1 MKIRAFITH
10 KKAESFSDCQDRF
23 GVNNDTKSIAVSD
36 GMGSTW
42 QQKIWAQMLV
52 ESFISNSEWV
62 PNSESVKELSP
73 KWRQKVQDFIQDL
86 KERNAPQNIIIRN
99 ERCLTEG
106 RSAGATFVGIRFTE
120 NNWEGE
126 VLGDSC
132 LIEWDG
138 KDAIFYT
145 SQDKSFFDSFP
156 DYFDSDNR
164 KEGRGTPKHIS
175 GTLQQGRIIFLVSDP
190 FSEFLLNHKNQGD
203 IADCISLLLQIT
215 THEEF
220 ENLVETWR
228 NMGMHND
235 DTTLVVIEPD
245 GSNDWQFENIDIL
258 DSLSSAEQAELEA
271 KLLEEKKNEKIP
283 ESGDSDSEKK
293 DNEIAEETISE
304 IDIPSPVIDGIPI
317 TIQNEES
324 STVSKEFEIPC
335 VEEVEPTRN
344 DYLDRERFKS
354 QVLSFV
360 IKELDTSR
368 RRKYNLCQHIFGNRL
383 NKDIKAIVR
392 DALDHALKE
401 YDVIKKQN
409 KNASSQ
415 YPRI

>member
-1 MKIRAFITH
+1 M
-10 KKAESFSDCQDRF
+10 
-23 GVNNDTKSIAVSD
+23 
-36 GMGSTW
+36 
-42 QQKIWAQMLV
+42 
-52 ESFISNSEWV
+52 
-62 PNSESVKELSP
+62 
-73 KWRQKVQDFIQDL
+73 
-86 KERNAPQNIIIRN
+86 
-99 ERCLTEG
+99 
-106 RSAGATFVGIRFTE
+106 
-120 NNWEGE
+120 
-126 VLGDSC
+126 
-132 LIEWDG
+132 
-138 KDAIFYT
+138 
-145 SQDKSFFDSFP
+145 
-156 DYFDSDNR
+156 
-164 KEGRGTPKHIS
+164 
-175 GTLQQGRIIFLVSDP
+175 
-190 FSEFLLNHKNQGD
+190 
-203 IADCISLLLQIT
+203 
-215 THEEF
+215 
-220 ENLVETWR
+220 
-228 NMGMHND
+228 
-235 DTTLVVIEPD
+235 
-245 GSNDWQFENIDIL
+245 
-258 DSLSSAEQAELEA
+258 
-271 KLLEEKKNEKIP
+271 LEEKKNEKIP

-344 DYLDRERFKS
+344 DYLDRECFKS